1 MILVYENLAIANKTN
16 HPKRGTR
23 NDIGSWKP
31 GNRQQS
37 SIEQSTPKNR
47 ALEMILVH
55 ETLATVN
62 GTKHPNKVEK
72 KVQEERTQVL
82 A

>member
-1 MILVYENLAIANKTN
+1 
-16 HPKRGTR
+16 
-23 NDIGSWKP
+23 
-31 GNRQQS
+31 
-37 SIEQSTPKNR
+37 
-47 ALEMILVH
+47 MILVH